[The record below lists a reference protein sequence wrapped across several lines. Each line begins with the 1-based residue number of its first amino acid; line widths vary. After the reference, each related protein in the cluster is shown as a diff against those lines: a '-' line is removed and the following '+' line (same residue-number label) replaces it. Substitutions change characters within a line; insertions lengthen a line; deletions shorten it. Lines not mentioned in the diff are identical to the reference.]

1 MDPLG
6 IEAFLAVV
14 RHGNFTDAASSLFL
28 SQSTLS
34 NRLALLEEKIGMK
47 LIERGRGIRTLALT
61 PHGQDF
67 LLIAK
72 RWEELARETEKI
84 RNRQTK
90 LTLSIGAVDSIQ
102 GYFLPP
108 VYQELFKYSN
118 EIDIRVRTQQ
128 SSELYM
134 LLERGEIDVAFS
146 HLEQPMPNM
155 IIKKIFSEPFVVI
168 SKDHALSKND
178 VLEDQKLDTSHQI
191 YLEYSTSLRA
201 WHDRWLGER
210 DAPTIRLDTTQ
221 LLFKIMDSPKKWAI
235 IPLSVARIFENTG
248 QFRIYKLTDPPPNR
262 TCYQICPRHP
272 RAGAVESLKILEAC
286 LSSVIDQT
294 NDLREEKIIAIEHSL
309 T

>member
-14 RHGNFTDAASSLFL
+14 RQGSLTGAANSLFL

-34 NRLALLEEKIGMK
+34 NRLAQLEEKIGMN
-47 LIERGRGIRTLALT
+47 LIERGRGIRTLSLT

-72 RWEELARETEKI
+72 RWEEMVRETKQI
-84 RNRQTK
+84 RNRKTR

-108 VYQELFKYSN
+108 VYQELFKSSQD
-118 EIDIRVRTQQ
+118 IDIRIRTQQ
-128 SSELYM
+128 SSELYI

-155 IIKKIFSEPFVVI
+155 IIKKVFSEPLVVI
-168 SKDHALSKND
+168 SKDSSLSTND
-178 VLEDQKLDTSHQI
+178 VLEDQNLDTSHQI
-191 YLEYSTSLRA
+191 YLEWNTSFRA

-210 DAPTIRLDTTQ
+210 DAPTTRLDTSQ
-221 LLFKIMDSPKKWAI
+221 LLFKIMDGPKKWAI
-235 IPLSVARIFENTG
+235 IPLSTARVFESAG
-248 QFRIYKLTDPPPNR
+248 QFSIYKLTDPPPDR
-262 TCYQICPRHP
+262 ICYQIYPRHP
-272 RAGAVESLKILEAC
+272 RAGAIESLKRLEAC
-286 LSSVIDQT
+286 LSSVLPPGQT
-294 NDLREEKIIAIEHSL
+294 NALREDCLEGG
-309 T
+309 